1 MNIFKR
7 ILGKSNEESVYIV
20 SGLPRSGTSMMMSML
35 NSGGLEIV
43 TDNFRIADNNNPK
56 GYFEFERV
64 KKLQDGDN
72 GWVKDARG
80 KVVKVISALIKYL
93 PDNYQYKIIF
103 MSRDINE
110 ILSSQRRMLERDG
123 KDDDNISD
131 EKMSKLFNNHIL
143 DVMKWMQNRKNIQYL
158 VVNYNEVLQDPES
171 NVGKLNEFLGLE
183 LDKRK
188 MVEVI
193 EPNLYRERKSINK

>member
-7 ILGKSNEESVYIV
+7 ILGNSNEESVYIV

-43 TDNFRIADNNNPK
+43 TDNLRIADNNNPK

-72 GWVKDARG
+72 SWVKDARG

-143 DVMKWMQNRKNIQYL
+143 DVMKWMQNQKNIQYL
-158 VVNYNEVLQDPES
+158 VVSYNDILQDPEN
-171 NVGKLNEFLGLE
+171 NVNKIDKFLGLD

-188 MVEVI
+188 MLEVI
-193 EPNLYRERKSINK
+193 EPNLYRERK